1 MSMIY
6 SVTVNGGI
14 PENAYFYIDEE
25 TLHGFLVDPGA
36 SGAALFN
43 MASEKGW
50 EIEGLLITHGHFDHV
65 GGVAAFAKA
74 WEQAHGAPL
83 PVYIG
88 EAGEK
93 YLKDPEY
100 NLSLGFGGP
109 VLMEGKICYQKDGA
123 VVKLEDGSL
132 SLQYISTPGHTEDSG
147 IWYDEASGIA
157 FVGDT
162 IFADGGYGNFRFPG
176 GSFEVL
182 MDSIQSRI
190 LTLPEDTRLLS
201 GHSGP
206 TTVGRER
213 KFYTKSL

>member
-74 WEQAHGAPL
+74 WEQTHGAPL

-93 YLKDPEY
+93 
-100 NLSLGFGGP
+100 
-109 VLMEGKICYQKDGA
+109 
-123 VVKLEDGSL
+123 
-132 SLQYISTPGHTEDSG
+132 
-147 IWYDEASGIA
+147 
-157 FVGDT
+157 
-162 IFADGGYGNFRFPG
+162 
-176 GSFEVL
+176 
-182 MDSIQSRI
+182 
-190 LTLPEDTRLLS
+190 
-201 GHSGP
+201 
-206 TTVGRER
+206 
-213 KFYTKSL
+213 